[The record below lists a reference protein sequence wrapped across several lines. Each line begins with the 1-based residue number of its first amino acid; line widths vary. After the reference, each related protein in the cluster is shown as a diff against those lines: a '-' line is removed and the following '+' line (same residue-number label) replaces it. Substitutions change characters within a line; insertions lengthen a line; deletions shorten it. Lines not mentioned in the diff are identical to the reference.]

1 MRSNCSAHVYQ
12 CFFVSSYLLF
22 LYSRLLVCLCACH
35 CFACVCLWVCFLT
48 SVFTS
53 DDFLQDEDFVIDKDD
68 GGSPTDDSGEEESD
82 ASESGD
88 EKEANH
94 FYCHF
99 ICSVFKRIMI
109 RFYLVTHIK

>member
-1 MRSNCSAHVYQ
+1 M
-12 CFFVSSYLLF
+12 
-22 LYSRLLVCLCACH
+22 
-35 CFACVCLWVCFLT
+35 
-48 SVFTS
+48 FTC

-94 FYCHF
+94 F
-99 ICSVFKRIMI
+99 ICSVFMRIMN

>member
-1 MRSNCSAHVYQ
+1 M
-12 CFFVSSYLLF
+12 
-22 LYSRLLVCLCACH
+22 
-35 CFACVCLWVCFLT
+35 
-48 SVFTS
+48 FTC

-99 ICSVFKRIMI
+99 ICSVFKSIMN

>member
-1 MRSNCSAHVYQ
+1 MVH
-12 CFFVSSYLLF
+12 
-22 LYSRLLVCLCACH
+22 
-35 CFACVCLWVCFLT
+35 FLT
-48 SVFTS
+48 SAFTC

-94 FYCHF
+94 FYCLL
-99 ICSVFKRIMI
+99 ICSVFKRIVIM
-109 RFYLVTHIK
+109 FHLVTHIK

>member
-1 MRSNCSAHVYQ
+1 MQSNCSAHVFQ
-12 CFFVSSYLLF
+12 CFFVSSNLLF
-22 LYSRLLVCLCACH
+22 LYSRLSVCLCACH
-35 CFACVCLWVCFLT
+35 CFACVCLWLRFLT
-48 SVFTS
+48 SVFTC

-99 ICSVFKRIMI
+99 IHSVFKRIMV